1 MSHYVVAGA
10 GVAGLTIGRQLSA
23 GGHRVTVLEK
33 LNVTGGLA
41 RSWHYGDFHFDVG
54 PHRFHTENAR
64 VAKFVSETLGEA
76 AIEISRK
83 SGVRMF
89 GGFHEWPLR
98 PSVLLSMPFS
108 LMASGAVDMVR
119 RERLTGESFEADIVN
134 KYGRTLYSIFFEPYT
149 RKFLFHS
156 PAELHRDW
164 GRAGVNRAVID
175 KRAQA
180 DSLFSLL
187 KTTLLPKPVETTFL
201 YAPHGVGAFA
211 EKLAANIVGAGGA
224 VRLGRPV
231 TAIDTEGPRISA
243 VRAGDERIACDGLI
257 WTGPLTDANAL
268 LGVEGFELKY
278 LSTIFYN
285 LEIDAPAKLDFQW
298 TYFGGDE
305 IFSRIS
311 TPTAFAA
318 SMAPPGK
325 SGLCVEVT
333 CRQGDERW
341 QEPDA
346 LIGQII
352 TDLVRTETIDHAN
365 QVLKV
370 HIERVPFTYPIYT
383 LDYLRTLTANL
394 QALGKHENLLLA
406 GRSARFWYNN
416 MDHSIGQ
423 GLTMADKILRGD
435 ALAAVEDSDREFW
448 NDAPEP
454 AVTPDPAAVPAAKIP
469 GLAAPVRPVPPSAVA
484 GWARGLP
491 IAAASL
497 GAAVL
502 GLSGW
507 LGGGLGGVL
516 YLALYLLALVP
527 GLPVGFALFG
537 RRHAAGWVAG
547 ALAGY
552 ILTAFSIWGV
562 IAAGGASAV
571 GFGLAWSTITM
582 ATWTAYRRFSH
593 APLVPLPEWTRRD
606 TVALLVTLS
615 LVPILIGPAFA
626 NIGALNAQG
635 AEHYRA
641 YFTADFLWHGALTAE
656 IARFNMPVRDPYAAD
671 QTLNYYW
678 TYFLLPG
685 GAFGTNPFGIWPR
698 VMPLLQVNA
707 LLSGILFI
715 ASIALFVWSAVPRA
729 WAMFLA
735 VALSLLSASLEG
747 LWALYDLA
755 VRHRPLDALRHL
767 NVDALTSWNLR
778 SLTIDGL
785 PRSLWYTP
793 QHAMAVALGSMAL
806 ITAGRARGNLRWPAA
821 ALAGLMLGGAV
832 MASPFLGGA
841 FSIIYGLSV
850 AFALSGGW
858 RAWIARVAVHASAA
872 VPVALAVLWCSLNHN
887 FDGAG
892 AALKFGFIGPITRA
906 PFLTPLLALGPLL
919 LAALAGALISRRVS
933 GARLATATAGTL
945 TAFGLFYFVT
955 LPGGDL
961 VWIGWRAG
969 QILLVMLPALAAVWF
984 AWSLE
989 SRRRM
994 FIGVPVAVLLLAV
1007 GLPTTV
1013 IDLHNAQDIAND
1025 RMGPGFKWTVV
1036 VSAAQRRAAAWIR
1049 QETAPDAIVQM
1060 APTPRG
1066 RETWTFIPTFA
1077 HRRMAAGLPISLLKK
1092 PIYDER
1098 TKQVHA
1104 MYGSDSGPQ
1113 AWTTAQSLGID
1124 YIYVDRVEHDAYGAS
1139 LAKFDR
1145 SADLFKRVYDRD
1157 GILIFEVLESASG
1170 G

>member
-10 GVAGLTIGRQLSA
+10 GVAGLTIGRQLA
-23 GGHRVTVLEK
+23 EGGHRITVLEK
-33 LNVTGGLA
+33 LDVAGGLA

-54 PHRFHTENAR
+54 PHRFHTENRR
-64 VAKFVSETLGEA
+64 VAQFVGDTLGET
-76 AIEISRK
+76 AIEIPRK

-108 LMASGAVDMVR
+108 LMVSGAVDLVR
-119 RERLTGESFEADIVN
+119 RERMTGESFEADIVN
-134 KYGRTLYSIFFEPYT
+134 TYGRTLYSIFFEPYT

-201 YAPHGVGAFA
+201 YAPHGVGVFS
-211 EKLAANIVGAGGA
+211 EKLAAGIADHGGT

-231 TAIDTEGPRISA
+231 TAIETQGRRVSA
-243 VRAGDERIACDGLI
+243 VRSGDERIACDGLI
-257 WTGPLTDANAL
+257 WTGPLTEANAL
-268 LGVEGFELKY
+268 LGVEGFELNY

-318 SMAPPGK
+318 SMAPAGQ

-341 QEPDA
+341 REPDA
-346 LIGQII
+346 LIGEVIR
-352 TDLVRTETIDHAN
+352 DLVRTRTIDRAS
-365 QVLKV
+365 QVLRV

-394 QALGKHENLLLA
+394 QALGKYENLLLA

-423 GLTMADKILRGD
+423 GLTMADKILRSD
-435 ALAAVEDSDREFW
+435 ALGAVEDADREFW

-454 AVTPDPAAVPAAKIP
+454 AVAPEPAATPTATIP
-469 GLAAPVRPVPPSAVA
+469 GLAVAAGTGWGRALPV
-484 GWARGLP
+484 
-491 IAAASL
+491 AAATL

-502 GLSGW
+502 GLSAW

-527 GLPVGFALFG
+527 GLPLGFALFG

-552 ILTAFSIWGV
+552 ILTALSIWAV

-571 GFGLAWSTITM
+571 GFGLAWSTIAM
-582 ATWTAYRRFSH
+582 VTWTAYRRFSR
-593 APLVPLPEWTRRD
+593 APLVALAEWTRRD
-606 TVALLVTLS
+606 TVALLATLS

-626 NIGALNAQG
+626 SIGAVNAQG

-656 IARFNMPVRDPYAAD
+656 LARFDMPVKDPYAAD

-685 GAFGTNPFGIWPR
+685 GAFGTNPFGLWTR

-715 ASIALFVWSAVPRA
+715 ASVAMFVWSAVPRA

-747 LWALYDLA
+747 AWALYDLA
-755 VRHRPLDALRHL
+755 TRNLPLDGLRYL

-806 ITAGRARGNLRWPAA
+806 ITAAHARDRLRWPAA
-821 ALAGLMLGGAV
+821 ALAGLLLGGAV

-850 AFALSGGW
+850 VAAFSGSW
-858 RAWIARVAVHASAA
+858 REWVGRVTRHASAA

-919 LAALAGALISRRVS
+919 LAAIAGVLVSRRVR
-933 GARLATATAGTL
+933 GARLATAMAGTL

-969 QILLVMLPALAAVWF
+969 QIMLVMLPALAAVWF

-994 FIGVPVAVLLLAV
+994 FVGVPVAVLLLGV
-1007 GLPTTV
+1007 GLPTTA
-1013 IDLHNAQDIAND
+1013 IDLHNAQDIANN
-1025 RMGPGFKWTVV
+1025 RMGPGFKWTVI
-1036 VSAAQRRAAAWIR
+1036 VSPAQRRAATWIR
-1049 QETAPDAIVQM
+1049 RETTPDAVVQM
-1060 APTPRG
+1060 SPTPRG

-1113 AWTTAQSLGID
+1113 AWNTAQSLSID
-1124 YIYVDRVEHDAYGAS
+1124 YIYMDQVERQAYGDNLS
-1139 LAKFDR
+1139 KFDR
-1145 SADLFKRVYDRD
+1145 HPDLFKRVYHGD
-1157 GILIFEVLESASG
+1157 GIALFEVLESASG
-1170 G
+1170 S